1 MQNKN
6 KKIFLPG
13 LQLKPM
19 TTTKNFNDDKN
30 STIKDVKF
38 VKSIGNARNS

>member
-1 MQNKN
+1 MQSKN
-6 KKIFLPG
+6 KKILLPG

-19 TTTKNFNDDKN
+19 TTIKHLNDDKN
-30 STIKDVKF
+30 STIKDVKL